1 LAPCAPASVATEV
14 AAEWDGDEFTVA
26 KSRSSSPAMLRWVTA
41 WRSEAAARRFADV
54 VGTRY
59 SCLLRTGVSIA
70 VRDRVVVIVTGEDP
84 IVRQRH
90 AKDVLLDVLSFRP

>member
-1 LAPCAPASVATEV
+1 
-14 AAEWDGDEFTVA
+14 
-26 KSRSSSPAMLRWVTA
+26 MLRWVTA